1 MKVHNAIVT
10 VLLRIIRSYRRI
22 TMRHSYAALIALC
35 LFLAVQGSTAQ
46 EHGFGLGVIIGE
58 PTGISAKLWTSPVNA
73 FDFGLG
79 WSFGGDRIGKYK
91 GFYNGGSRVHVHMD
105 YLWHAFNAIHASEQF
120 PLYYGFGGRI
130 NTGAGYDGSLALRGV
145 FGIAWLPHN
154 TPLDVFLEL
163 VPSLQLT
170 STTGFGLDAGIGARY
185 FF

>member
-1 MKVHNAIVT
+1 MKHFC
-10 VLLRIIRSYRRI
+10 
-22 TMRHSYAALIALC
+22 YAVIALC
-35 LFLAVQGSTAQ
+35 LFFAVQLSNAQ
-46 EHGFGLGVIIGE
+46 ERKFGLGVIIGE

-79 WSFGGDRIGKYK
+79 WSIGGDRIGKYN
-91 GFYNGGSRVHVHMD
+91 GNYDGGSRVHFHMD
-105 YLWHAFNAIHASEQF
+105 YLWHSFEVIHSSERF

-130 NTGAGYDGSLALRGV
+130 NSGAGYDASLAVRGV

-154 TPLDVFLEL
+154 APIDVFLEL

-170 STTGFGLDAGIGARY
+170 SSTGFALDAGIGARY